1 MEGRKENMKLS
12 ELRVKEAKKKITFIE
27 GKMEVE
33 DFQSING
40 DIDIFDLDTEVLNS
54 INENVVKQMEKLE
67 DNSEFMYRLIPYVCD
82 LELDI
87 PYNEVLEML
96 DNPSK
101 AFVGFVNIIVELISD
116 LFEMLESVENI
127 VATSNKVQEKTIMSE
142 EQQLEMLYD
151 KLNESTDKED
161 KKKIIGMINAL
172 ENKGE

>member
-87 PYNEVLEML
+87 PYNEFLEML